1 MRALASALAAS
12 AVLLLAAV
20 VLGGCGQAISAVL
33 APQSVAAG
41 AAASAVEGLSS
52 SVNAATAREV
62 SGGGQ
67 SVSDIDRILADV
79 PEGSPQHNDLTS
91 LRSRLAESGAIV
103 RPRGPSRQFIS
114 DPQRGREYDRRIAE
128 PPPITAQQLPG
139 SGRLDAFG
147 GGGKGHR
154 LILDPPRATGIDVA
168 EQRDQPKPFHAARTS
183 DLDQWE
189 PRFYGT
195 TMPRGAL
202 ATGTRL
208 E

>member
-1 MRALASALAAS
+1 MRAPASAFAALVLAAL
-12 AVLLLAAV
+12 VLA
-20 VLGGCGQAISAVL
+20 GCGQALSAVL

-52 SVNAATAREV
+52 SINAATAREV

-67 SVSDIDRILADV
+67 TVSDIDRILADV
-79 PEGSPQHNDLTS
+79 PEGSEQHNDLTS
-91 LRSRLAESGAIV
+91 LRSRIAESGAIV
-103 RPRGPSRQFIS
+103 RPRGPSQQFIS
-114 DPQRGREYDRRIAE
+114 DPKRGHEHDRRIAE
-128 PPPITAQQLPG
+128 APPTTAQQLPG
-139 SGRLDAFG
+139 GGRLDAFG
-147 GGGKGHR
+147 GNGAKGHR
-154 LILDPPRATGIDVA
+154 LILDPPRATGVDVA
-168 EQRDQPKPFHAARTS
+168 EQRDQPKPFHAARSS